1 MQAWEIDL
9 LTYQAQLRVK
19 EIDSIPHIYCPVRHK
34 WLVQQPEEMVRQL
47 VISYL
52 VKVES
57 IRIKSIEV
65 ESNNHVLG
73 EMRSDIV
80 VYNGGEP
87 FLLVECKA
95 WTEPINQ
102 SVFNQIARYNLKL
115 QFPYCWVT
123 NGRTNYIFSQG
134 QDDSYHQMFNFPK
147 GYV

>member
-1 MQAWEIDL
+1 MLAWEVDL
-9 LTYQAQLRVK
+9 LTYQDQIQVK
-19 EIDSIPHIYCPVRHK
+19 EIDSIPHIYCQVRHK

-52 VKVES
+52 VS
-57 IRIKSIEV
+57 NQAIRIKSIKV
-65 ESNNHVLG
+65 ESNNHQLG

-80 VYNGGEP
+80 VYNSGKP
-87 FLLVECKA
+87 FLLIECKA
-95 WTEPINQ
+95 WTESINQ

-123 NGRTNYIFSQG
+123 NGRTNYIFSQ
-134 QDDSYHQMFNFPK
+134 QADDSYHQMSNFPK